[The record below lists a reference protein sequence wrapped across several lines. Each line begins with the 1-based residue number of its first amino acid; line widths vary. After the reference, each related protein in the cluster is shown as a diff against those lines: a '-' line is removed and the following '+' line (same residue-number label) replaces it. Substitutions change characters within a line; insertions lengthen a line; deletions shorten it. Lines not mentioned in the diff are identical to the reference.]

1 MKKPR
6 RIFYVKELAAKDEID
21 LSKAQ
26 TITDR
31 EFHDLL
37 KKSAERHIAGK
48 KKSKKKAA

>member
-26 TITDR
+26 SVTDR

-37 KKSAERHIAGK
+37 KKSAEQDVAK
-48 KKSKKKAA
+48 KTKKKAA